1 MNEFDQYVKHILKV
15 KYYIRYADDFIFMS
29 KDRSYLEVVRQKV
42 EDFLTRELK
51 LTLHPDKVFIKTF
64 ASGVDFLVGYIS
76 LNIKY
81 YVQLPRKEY

>member
-29 KDRSYLEVVRQKV
+29 KDRSYLEELCQKV